1 MTENICSFC
10 GESMVPDS
18 NFCEHCGTK
27 RTEREKPAKSIISK
41 ISGDSAPLGRLET
54 IAPGTGDLAS
64 QLATQLRTPTVS
76 MALIGGAIAWLAT
89 FGIGLVLAVL
99 LSKGSLAG
107 SVDQGKGV
115 VGSGFAQMLNFVQS
129 AYGNGVGKLGPAV
142 FVVFP
147 IGACAVAA
155 ATQARRTLGLGTLT
169 RLLSGAG
176 VGIVFGLL
184 MLVPALGAGGLGG
197 GPSTVEP
204 NVLGAVLLGVLFGVS
219 GGLLGTYYILRTA
232 LEPGFLAG
240 LVPAPVRQVA
250 RVVRVA
256 LIPLALL
263 LASMTLVGTAA
274 WTVETLVK
282 SDLREGRST
291 PVATIDAALYGV
303 EHGVHWTELAS
314 LAQFRLAGNG
324 DSVAAVPVPV
334 GDIGKIKHNSSGSYR
349 LFGFAHAMPTYTF
362 APLLIFMLVSALL
375 LALSAGFST
384 AQSQQ
389 PSTPLMAA
397 AWGCLVGPIWALA
410 IVIVNAL
417 VAKYFF
423 GRADGGSVFGTFLLG
438 GLVVGA
444 VGGLISLQAQRRRI
458 HTGAGD
464 PKSAPRESETTMPE
478 QDRHE

>member
-1 MTENICSFC
+1 VTDNICSFC
-10 GESMVPDS
+10 GESMASDS

-27 RTEREKPAKSIISK
+27 RTERKKPTKSIIPK
-41 ISGDSAPLGRLET
+41 ISGDSAPLDRLEA
-54 IAPGTGDLAS
+54 ISPGTGDLAS

-115 VGSGFAQMLNFVQS
+115 VRSGFAQMLNFVQA
-129 AYGNGVGKLGPAV
+129 AYGNGAGKLGPAV

-155 ATQARRTLGLGTLT
+155 ATQARRTLGLDPLT

-197 GPSTVEP
+197 GQSTIEP

-219 GGLLGTYYILRTA
+219 GGLVGTYYIMRTA
-232 LEPGFLAG
+232 LKPGFLAG
-240 LVPAPVRQVA
+240 LVPRTVLQVA
-250 RVVRVA
+250 RVVKVA

-263 LASMTLVGTAA
+263 LALMTLVGTAT

-282 SDLREGRST
+282 SNLREGRST
-291 PVATIDAALYGV
+291 PVATIDAALYGI
-303 EHGVHWTELAS
+303 EHGVHWTELSS

-324 DSVAAVPVPV
+324 VGVVGVPVPV
-334 GDIGKIKHNSSGSYR
+334 GDIGKIKYNSSGSYR

-362 APLLIFMLVSALL
+362 APLLIFMLASVLL

-384 AQSQQ
+384 AQSQE

-397 AWGCLVGPIWALA
+397 AWGCLVGPIWGLT

-444 VGGLISLQAQRRRI
+444 VGGLISLQAQRRRAN
-458 HTGAGD
+458 TVAGN
-464 PKSAPRESETTMPE
+464 PKSAPLESHPPTPGAGSP
-478 QDRHE
+478 

>member
-1 MTENICSFC
+1 MTDNICSFC
-10 GESMVPDS
+10 GESMSPDS

-27 RTEREKPAKSIISK
+27 RTEDKNPAKSIIPK
-41 ISGDSAPLGRLET
+41 IPGDSAPLERLET
-54 IAPGTGDLAS
+54 IAPGTSELAS

-115 VGSGFAQMLNFVQS
+115 VRSGFAQMLNFVQA
-129 AYGNGVGKLGPAV
+129 AYGNRVGKLGPAL

-155 ATQARRTLGLGTLT
+155 ATQARRTLGLSPLT

-197 GPSTVEP
+197 GPSTTEP
-204 NVLGAVLLGVLFGVS
+204 NVLGAVLLGMLFGVS
-219 GGLLGTYYILRTA
+219 GGLLGTYYIMRTA
-232 LEPGFLAG
+232 LEPKFLEG
-240 LVPAPVRQVA
+240 LVPQPVRQVA

-256 LIPLALL
+256 LIPLVLL
-263 LASMTLVGTAA
+263 LALMTLVGTAT

-303 EHGVHWTELAS
+303 EHGVHWTELSS
-314 LAQFRLAGNG
+314 LAQFRLVGNG
-324 DSVAAVPVPV
+324 VSAVAAPVPV
-334 GDIGKIKHNSSGSYR
+334 GDISKIKYNDSGSYR

-362 APLLIFMLVSALL
+362 APLLIFMLASALL

-397 AWGCLVGPIWALA
+397 AWGCLVGPIWALT
-410 IVIVNAL
+410 IVILNAL

-444 VGGLISLQAQRRRI
+444 LGGLISVQTQRRRAP
-458 HTGAGD
+458 TDASN
-464 PKSAPRESETTMPE
+464 PKSTPGASEPTMPGSGSP
-478 QDRHE
+478 